1 MKKFCAEKEI
11 LGHQHIL
18 SLPRIE
24 LSKNETE
31 KIKYLRFI
39 EKESTADL
47 SSSWIYFLPR
57 ALWINIS

>member
-47 SSSWIYFLPR
+47 SSS
-57 ALWINIS
+57 